1 MSAQT
6 QVSGKKQQGTWSA
19 RGSKLRLQN
28 EKLRLNLDIDLQTQ
42 YSNFKNVLQQIAQ
55 KIGDIEQEAEEHKYV
70 QYLSFRIVPPRA
82 GARHLTQIVDPAITW
97 PTELHDNEHTVLTA
111 SHPYRLVLETLEP
124 LPEDRKCFRLIN
136 GVLVERTVKDIVPA
150 LQTNQDGLK
159 KVLDDLVKNYKTKQD
174 ELDSWKVSQT
184 F

>member
-19 RGSKLRLQN
+19 RGSKAAFAKR
-28 EKLRLNLDIDLQTQ
+28 EDEANLDVDLQAQ

-55 KIGDIEQEAEEHKYV
+55 KIGDIEQEAEEHK
-70 QYLSFRIVPPRA
+70 
-82 GARHLTQIVDPAITW
+82 
-97 PTELHDNEHTVLTA
+97 
-111 SHPYRLVLETLEP
+111 LVLETLEP

-150 LQTNQDGLK
+150 LQTNQEGLK

-174 ELDSWKVSQT
+174 ELDSWKKKNNVQVVQQ
-184 F
+184 